1 MSELV
6 KDIQNG
12 ELCNEDSNLANACI
26 EAIRFY
32 RAENRLE
39 IVLKTDSIL
48 SMDSYLYFTDNVV
61 QALHSSLD
69 LVVHPAN
76 AAMDGN
82 LVTKYLDYFHHHQ
95 KTVLASKPVLFH
107 PETSSLEF
115 LCKDEEECSRAKSS
129 LELVHS
135 FLERSGFIMHE
146 ITCSIKK
153 SETSAIP
160 TINLDFIP

>member
-61 QALHSSLD
+61 QDTNIMVTARKDAQHILQNQYN
-69 LVVHPAN
+69 PEY
-76 AAMDGN
+76 AAI
-82 LVTKYLDYFHHHQ
+82 LEYASQ
-95 KTVLASKPVLFH
+95 KSTAY
-107 PETSSLEF
+107 T
-115 LCKDEEECSRAKSS
+115 D
-129 LELVHS
+129 
-135 FLERSGFIMHE
+135 
-146 ITCSIKK
+146 
-153 SETSAIP
+153 
-160 TINLDFIP
+160 